1 MDKEAWSLPDL
12 RVPGYLLNAQ
22 EPDILSYDLLRGEL
36 EGKDSGDEGCLPEG
50 CRRGQGWE
58 GKPGTCGTLGP
69 TEHMVKGTLHSL
81 IPISLQLEVPGPMGA
96 PWGPHGHAHTEKRS
110 FFPGIIVR
118 TGREHAL

>member
-1 MDKEAWSLPDL
+1 MGGGRDKEAWSPPELH
-12 RVPGYLLNAQ
+12 VPGYLLNAQ

-50 CRRGQGWE
+50 CRWGQGWE

-69 TEHMVKGTLHSL
+69 TEHTVKGNLHSL

-96 PWGPHGHAHTEKRS
+96 PW
-110 FFPGIIVR
+110 IR
-118 TGREHAL
+118 THRDRFSLGL